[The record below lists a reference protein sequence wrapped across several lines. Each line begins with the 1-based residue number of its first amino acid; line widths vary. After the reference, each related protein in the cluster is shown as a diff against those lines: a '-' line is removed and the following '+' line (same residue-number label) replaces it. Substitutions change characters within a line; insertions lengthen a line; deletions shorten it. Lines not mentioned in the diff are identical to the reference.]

1 MSITHDKHLN
11 PLLNLFI
18 HFRSPISAPQTLSIK
33 GECTFLL
40 LNFWITGLCNSF
52 ANCLLKINSFLT
64 ASPGGSNYL

>member
-11 PLLNLFI
+11 ALLNLFI

-33 GECTFLL
+33 GECTFL
-40 LNFWITGLCNSF
+40 ITGLCNSF

-64 ASPGGSNYL
+64 ASPGGSDYL